1 VNNIEKDY
9 WRYYVQIEYDS
20 PVFKIVKDDKNREKR
35 INKCCFPVRLVDW
48 DEYNNIAYPILIISP
63 TYLTR
68 RLELP
73 EEVSLFDFVVYKHIK
88 ENSIDLI
95 EKMFTMAFREP
106 VKGMLY
112 RHNGQEEIRFVFE
125 SDTELYINR
134 DNYLAVRE
142 IMMAQSFYFDPIVG
156 KNERSQEAIDKAIKR
171 IINTKSSD
179 SYNME
184 SQIAL
189 VRSELGERDWYNYT
203 YYELRIDYYTIVRK
217 ENYRAIH
224 VYRVMG
230 SDVKIPD
237 FSATNEAH
245 INPLGEDVVFK
256 KNDRNKDKY

>member
-1 VNNIEKDY
+1 
-9 WRYYVQIEYDS
+9 
-20 PVFKIVKDDKNREKR
+20 
-35 INKCCFPVRLVDW
+35 
-48 DEYNNIAYPILIISP
+48 
-63 TYLTR
+63 
-68 RLELP
+68 
-73 EEVSLFDFVVYKHIK
+73 
-88 ENSIDLI
+88 
-95 EKMFTMAFREP
+95 
-106 VKGMLY
+106 
-112 RHNGQEEIRFVFE
+112 
-125 SDTELYINR
+125 
-134 DNYLAVRE
+134 
-142 IMMAQSFYFDPIVG
+142 MMAQSFYFDPIVG

-230 SDVKIPD
+230 SDTKIPD